1 MLAATSTN
9 HVLECCPFAFAPHKD
24 LNRVHI
30 DMGCPL
36 LPLCYMDFEW
46 GRKQGPG
53 LWFLRYLS
61 ATWKPHRGM
70 HPTHVKLELV
80 IPDRPDGIP
89 VISGA
94 LSQPKVLHQM
104 TVTEQSVMI
113 CYWQSAT

>member
-1 MLAATSTN
+1 MLAAASTN
-9 HVLECCPFAFAPHKD
+9 HLLQCCPFAFAPHKD
-24 LNRVHI
+24 LNRVRRHGMPPSSLVLHGFRVGAKARPWTLVPEVR
-30 DMGCPL
+30 DP
-36 LPLCYMDFEW
+36 
-46 GRKQGPG
+46 
-53 LWFLRYLS
+53 
-61 ATWKPHRGM
+61 ATWKPLRGM
-70 HPTHVKLELV
+70 LHAPTHVKLV